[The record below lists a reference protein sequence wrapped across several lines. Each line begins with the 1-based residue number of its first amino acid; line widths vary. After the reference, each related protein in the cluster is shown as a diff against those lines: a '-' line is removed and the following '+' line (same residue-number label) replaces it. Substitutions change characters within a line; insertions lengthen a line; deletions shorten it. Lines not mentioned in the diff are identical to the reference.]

1 MGAAFC
7 VSAWRVNTA
16 PRVKSNRLLAWGDTK
31 KACLPARFKEE
42 PRKRF
47 ELSTCSLRVSC
58 STAELTRLERK
69 RINLLRMSLCG
80 QSGKSS
86 FVGMTRF
93 ELATSTS
100 RTLHATNCATSR
112 LLWIFLSSAFVSA
125 CHSEFAVL
133 CKTIADF
140 ILDGKDTTFL

>member
-31 KACLPARFKEE
+31 KACRKARFKEE

-58 STAELTRLERK
+58 STAELTRLDKETTSCFIRPFRYRRK
-69 RINLLRMSLCG
+69 RTF
-80 QSGKSS
+80 GK
-86 FVGMTRF
+86 
-93 ELATSTS
+93 
-100 RTLHATNCATSR
+100 
-112 LLWIFLSSAFVSA
+112 IPSSAGKF
-125 CHSEFAVL
+125 L
-133 CKTIADF
+133 CRDDKIRTCDLNVPNVARYQLRYIPIALDF
-140 ILDGKDTTFL
+140 FYPQLSYQLVIQSLQFCVRQ